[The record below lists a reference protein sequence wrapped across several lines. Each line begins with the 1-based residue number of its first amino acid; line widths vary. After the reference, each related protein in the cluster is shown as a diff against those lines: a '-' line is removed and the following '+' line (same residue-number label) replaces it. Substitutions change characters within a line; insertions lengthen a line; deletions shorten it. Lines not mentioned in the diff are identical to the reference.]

1 MAKYFSWR
9 HYRYRKVRPY
19 ITNDFKIFRIQLIR
33 ERTKAIEEESKRKE
47 ALLKVKGSELTNN
60 NEVNDLLINAIET
73 KLALLENIK

>member
-1 MAKYFSWR
+1 M
-9 HYRYRKVRPY
+9 
-19 ITNDFKIFRIQLIR
+19 IR